1 MPIPHT
7 YRVIG
12 KIGAGNSGEIYKAY
26 QINLGK
32 YVVLKKIKTEI
43 KDFLNNRAEVDVLKN
58 LRHSCLPQVLD
69 FFEADGDVYTVM
81 DFIPGNSFKDYLDSG
96 TVFEEKSV
104 IIWAKQIAATLG
116 YLHSQKPPIIH
127 SDLKPGT
134 IMLTPEGN
142 ICLIHF
148 CHAGWR
154 YCLGNRIYQWICGS
168 GTDRGTALQPERTGP
183 FTLENHRCQSGY
195 LQSGSN
201 FIPHHDR
208 QEAETG

>member
-69 FFEADGDVYTVM
+69 FFEADWDVYTVW
-81 DFIPGNSFKDYLDSG
+81 ILSRGIHLR
-96 TVFEEKSV
+96 
-104 IIWAKQIAATLG
+104 IIWIPELF
-116 YLHSQKPPIIH
+116 
-127 SDLKPGT
+127 LKRNQS
-134 IMLTPEGN
+134 L
-142 ICLIHF
+142 
-148 CHAGWR
+148 
-154 YCLGNRIYQWICGS
+154 S
-168 GTDRGTALQPERTGP
+168 G
-183 FTLENHRCQSGY
+183 QS
-195 LQSGSN
+195 
-201 FIPHHDR
+201 R
-208 QEAETG
+208 

>member
-127 SDLKPGT
+127 SDLKPGN

-142 ICLIHF
+142 ICLIDF
-148 CHAGWR
+148 NISATLDGDTAWV
-154 YCLGNRIYQWICGS
+154 
-168 GTDRGTALQPERTGP
+168 TDRVTALLPERTGP

>member
-104 IIWAKQIAATLG
+104 IIWAKQIAA
-116 YLHSQKPPIIH
+116 
-127 SDLKPGT
+127 
-134 IMLTPEGN
+134 
-142 ICLIHF
+142 
-148 CHAGWR
+148 
-154 YCLGNRIYQWICGS
+154 
-168 GTDRGTALQPERTGP
+168 QPETTDHP
-183 FTLENHRCQSGY
+183 Q
-195 LQSGSN
+195 
-201 FIPHHDR
+201 
-208 QEAETG
+208 